1 MKKLICMLV
10 VIAFASFANATVQ
23 PLIDNF
29 ESYADSAALNAAWVV
44 NTGGNAATE
53 TLVDESGNHVL
64 KLAYSVASPY
74 WAQTK
79 YSLPGAV
86 WGTSGVNWSY
96 WGYTGL
102 QLDYKITDVGSGN
115 DRITVYNCWGTAVLS
130 KSIPA
135 AVTGWTTVTLDFV
148 TDLKAGQNLENCA
161 VIGIAAE
168 STWYSSPTGDI
179 FVDNMTLIPVPEP
192 ATMSILALGGLLL
205 RRRK

>member
-1 MKKLICMLV
+1 MKKFIVMLV
-10 VIAFASFANATVQ
+10 VMAFASFANATVQ

-44 NTGGNAATE
+44 NTSGNAATE
-53 TLVDESGNHVL
+53 TLVNESGNQVL

-79 YSLPGAV
+79 HLLSGAV
-86 WGTSGVNWSY
+86 LGTSGVNWSY

-102 QLDYKITDVGSGN
+102 QLDYKVTDVGSGN
-115 DRITVYNCWGTAVLS
+115 NRITVYNCWGTAVLS
-130 KSIPA
+130 KSISA
-135 AVTGWTTVTLDFV
+135 TTTGWTTVTLDFV

-161 VIGIAAE
+161 IIGIAAE
-168 STWYSSPTGDI
+168 STWFSSPTGDI

-205 RRRK
+205 RKRK